1 MRHRGSVL
9 SFFSLGFSLGFSLVF
24 FTGLFLWITPELS
37 FAETPELSIPK
48 EINEISEVGKHH
60 RILIV
65 EKSENP
71 QNQIA
76 VFTKVDR
83 QCRFIKESDDTKRP
97 VLDFYWLLDRKR
109 YKPIG
114 RFAKYRVRKK
124 IRVHSLHKE
133 AQNSFFIFS
142 DLIHRYHPELRDS
155 LIEIKSEKRNGHCE
169 VAALAHLEGL
179 KSPMK
184 LEKVYSELKKTFFP
198 PFRKVLSITL
208 NGESGGSGVKI
219 RKTYRGG

>member
-1 MRHRGSVL
+1 MRSNFSIFRL
-9 SFFSLGFSLGFSLVF
+9 LSLGLLIILPLLANLDSS
-24 FTGLFLWITPELS
+24 W
-37 FAETPELSIPK
+37 AA
-48 EINEISEVGKHH
+48 EINEISELGRHH
-60 RILIV
+60 RILIL

-83 QCRFIKESDDTKRP
+83 QCRFINEDTGTKRP
-97 VLDFYWLLDRKR
+97 LLDFYWLLDRKR

-124 IRVHSLHKE
+124 IFVEPTYE
-133 AQNSFFIFS
+133 ANAESFFISS
-142 DLIHRYHPELRDS
+142 DMINRFHPDLRQS
-155 LIEIKSEKRNGHCE
+155 RIEIKAKIRNGICD
-169 VAALAHLEGL
+169 VSAVAHLKGS
-179 KSPMK
+179 KSPLK
-184 LEKVYSELKKTFFP
+184 LEKVYSELRKTILP

-208 NGESGGSGVKI
+208 NGESDDSGVKI

>member
-1 MRHRGSVL
+1 MRRRGSVL
-9 SFFSLGFSLGFSLVF
+9 SVFSMVFSIGILTSLSS
-24 FTGLFLWITPELS
+24 LIIPELS
-37 FAETPELSIPK
+37 LAK
-48 EINEISEVGKHH
+48 EIDEISEVGKHH

-83 QCRFIKESDDTKRP
+83 QCRFIKEADDTKRP

-124 IRVHSLHKE
+124 IRVHPLHKE
-133 AQNSFFIFS
+133 AQDSFFIFS
-142 DLIHRYHPELRDS
+142 DMIHRYHPELRDS

-184 LEKVYSELKKTFFP
+184 LEKVYSELKKTILP

-208 NGESGGSGVKI
+208 NGENKGSGVKI
-219 RKTYRGG
+219 KKTYRGG